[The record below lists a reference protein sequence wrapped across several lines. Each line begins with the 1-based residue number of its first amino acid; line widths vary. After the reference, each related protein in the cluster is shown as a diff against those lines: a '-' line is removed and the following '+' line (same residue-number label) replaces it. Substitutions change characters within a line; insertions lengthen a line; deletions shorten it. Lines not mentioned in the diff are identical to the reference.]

1 MAGDIYSAAPY
12 VGRGGWSWYTG
23 SAAWLHRA
31 AVETL
36 LGLVVRGDRLSIT
49 PRVPAHW
56 PGFEMTLRLGGRV
69 ITLQHGDAR
78 TQGMALAPGDW
89 TDWRALRSEDT
100 AGMPS
105 ASPADAVWLSVR
117 DGD

>member
-1 MAGDIYSAAPY
+1 VAPHT
-12 VGRGGWSWYTG
+12 GRGGWSWYTG

-49 PRVPAHW
+49 PRVPVGW

-69 ITLQHGDAR
+69 LRLQHGDAR
-78 TQGMALAPGDW
+78 TQGIAVAAGDW
-89 TDWRALRSEDT
+89 IDWRTLRSEDT
-100 AGMPS
+100 AATPS
-105 ASPADAVWLSVR
+105 ADRPDTVWLSVS
-117 DGD
+117 DDD